1 MLQEAHRTAPLHP
14 HCISWAA
21 PDWEL
26 PVDFLRSL
34 LQTFTV
40 DSGLWCFTVLPY
52 PSNSWVYLSL
62 SECFIAPA
70 PYLVILPLEFQ
81 IVLLSV
87 TCRKQSALQQSVHV
101 APMFFLPSLVY
112 FNTHRYT
119 YYYYCLIKTIHP

>member
-87 TCRKQSALQQSVHV
+87 TCRKHRVLCSNQYML
-101 APMFFLPSLVY
+101 LPCFSYLHSCIS
-112 FNTHRYT
+112 THT
-119 YYYYCLIKTIHP
+119 GIHITIIV

>member
-62 SECFIAPA
+62 SGCFIAPS

-87 TCRKQSALQQSVHV
+87 TCRKHRVLCSNQYMLLPCFSYLQSCIS
-101 APMFFLPSLVY
+101 
-112 FNTHRYT
+112 THT
-119 YYYYCLIKTIHP
+119 GIHITIIV